1 MILKTMSIALMM
13 FTLQAC
19 GSKTLICPKYPPP
32 SQNTLNKIS
41 SLKDNDVNE
50 WMLKQYKLNLK
61 LKACNE

>member
-1 MILKTMSIALMM
+1 MM

-41 SLKDNDVNE
+41 SLKDNDVND

>member
-19 GSKTLICPKYPPP
+19 GSKNSVCPKYYQPT
-32 SQNTLNKIS
+32 QNVLNKIF
-41 SLKDNDVNE
+41 SLKDNDVND